1 MTELNKIMD
10 VENFLEAKRKINSF
24 MDKIGLSLNL
34 PNTIDYDLEVS
45 RVIENVN
52 MERLANHPVKV
63 ETSDL
68 MKIFKSL
75 CQ

>member
-1 MTELNKIMD
+1 MTELNKIMH
-10 VENFLEAKRKINSF
+10 VENGREAKQKINTI
-24 MDKIGLSLNL
+24 MERIGLSLNL

-75 CQ
+75 C